1 MSQPFDPAKAKEKKK
16 ILNAKQVN
24 LKQFSKLLVIAPFS
38 IEDFILCTPA
48 IEALK
53 EAMPPEGKIT
63 VLVSDDVLKV
73 SKSCRYIDQ
82 ALAIKSINPM
92 TVLSTLAKIN

>member
-1 MSQPFDPAKAKEKKK
+1 MTQPFNPAKAREKKK

-24 LKQFSKLLVIAPFS
+24 LKEFSKLLIVAPFT

-53 EAMPPEGKIT
+53 EALPPEGKIT
-63 VLVSDDVLKV
+63 VLVSDEV
-73 SKSCRYIDQ
+73 
-82 ALAIKSINPM
+82 KSIKKLQ
-92 TVLSTLAKIN
+92 VHR